1 MLYRNVKTGA
11 EFESES
17 VCNGGNWVAVT
28 PAPPEE
34 KKADDTPRTV
44 KKGRAKNG

>member
-17 VCNGGNWVAVT
+17 VCNGGDWVIVT
-28 PAPPEE
+28 PAPAKE
-34 KKADDTPRTV
+34 KKTEDAPRTAA
-44 KKGRAKNG
+44 KKGKK